1 MSAKSVTISKKELL
15 NISNILSRDSFKK
28 VDNITIEDSGPIGGL
43 GSIITLSFDF
53 DIDGT
58 EGRFSTEISGVEN
71 W

>member
-1 MSAKSVTISKKELL
+1 MSAKSVTISNEDWQKI
-15 NISNILSRDSFKK
+15 NDILSRDSFKK
-28 VDNITIEDSGPIGGL
+28 VDNITIENSGSIAGL

-58 EGRFSTEISGVEN
+58 EGRFSTEISGVET